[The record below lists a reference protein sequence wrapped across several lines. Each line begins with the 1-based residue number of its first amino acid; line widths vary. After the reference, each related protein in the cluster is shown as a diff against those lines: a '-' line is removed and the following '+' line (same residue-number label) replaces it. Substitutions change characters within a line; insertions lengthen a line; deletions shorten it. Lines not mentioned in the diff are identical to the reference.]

1 MTYITVPEMGNE
13 RSRSL
18 VSILTRTG
26 DRQAGRAP
34 VDTPVDAAE
43 RYHQARFT
51 WDQMC
56 GLETIPTADAT
67 DGVLTVRF
75 P

>member
-1 MTYITVPEMGNE
+1 M
-13 RSRSL
+13 
-18 VSILTRTG
+18 
-26 DRQAGRAP
+26 
-34 VDTPVDAAE
+34 DTPVDAAE

-75 P
+75 PQNVLTRTVTKKVSRAIGSAPVYSSVCLLR